1 MKDLIEIT
9 LDFETYYCK
18 KSKYSLAAKGMTYE
32 KYIRDE
38 KFEVI
43 GLAVKVGNRN
53 TEWLSPHEI
62 QDWINHVEVAYGWE
76 NVRLIAQNAVFDASI
91 LGLKFNVYPGQI
103 ADTMLMS
110 KAVQQW
116 DGNSLDVIT
125 RQLRAKYGWVCVQNN
140 DGTAWVGSATGENE
154 QLKQFAVDK
163 GTEVHDA
170 DGKHLD
176 DFTDE
181 DYEAYAQYCII
192 DVDLTWSA
200 YRFFLD
206 YYGFPEQEID
216 VMTTSIEMYTYPVME
231 LDTKVLEEVKANVNQ
246 LREESLAR
254 AGVTLEEV
262 RSDAKFA
269 EALMKL
275 GVEPPTKINTKGEIK
290 YAFAK
295 KDLEFLKLLEH
306 EDEGVRELAQARFD
320 NKSSQAVTRVE
331 DFLSKAERGKLCV
344 GIEYYGART
353 GRFGGFEGNLQ
364 NLNRNKVVGKDTPYG
379 RLVFYKGKADRF
391 MKLGE
396 DGKVLLARAGWV
408 ENDEDELHEVGL
420 RDSVKA
426 PKGKTLVVNDLSQI
440 ECVSGDSIV
449 LTDSGLKKI
458 CDISTSDLVFDGVEY
473 VKHDGVMFK
482 GVKDVIEYCGV
493 VGTPDHIVYTRDGEP
508 ISLDQAAFSKTE
520 LSTGGS
526 EWEKV
531 WEMAG
536 DEQTYTVD
544 DTDDQSLVSMPMW
557 FGASSFSKRFE
568 KRLIHRLSKVRQR
581 KRESLR
587 RLTEKTLQS
596 VACQVQR
603 LTRKGE
609 GRQIYK
615 QNLRECGKSVQ
626 ELRRICPL
634 YVGARPE
641 RGLFW
646 LGARPYRHERTLRK
660 GKPSFCNAR
669 AKRTNKGLQ
678 RYGYLQWRND
688 VCIEV
693 CKNLCT
699 ALSPRQCEQ
708 NGTRW
713 TNSGRNNLAFKHQK
727 TGALGIQGR
736 TNDTFRVHSQIQQ
749 QEGRGYASTTGSE
762 ATRFTKLG
770 NPIIGT
776 IPVYDIINCGVRH
789 RFCCNGVI
797 VSNCRVLAYAAP
809 EQWVLDAF
817 VAKKDI
823 YKAQASKSFGV
834 PYEEITKS
842 MRFVGKSQI
851 LGLGFQAGENGL
863 RVVLGK
869 RSEDFSSEE
878 LQGWVKSYR
887 ASVPNIVAFWRK
899 YKAVLRAMVQGT
911 SVSIDD
917 KGILQ
922 LEGNCVVLPNG
933 MKLVYRSIRCE
944 KNENGFDQ
952 YVYWGR
958 NIRTKKPDWENT
970 FEGRMVENAVQALAR
985 IVLTTQ
991 MGWIKAE
998 FRKRGWS
1005 RDDAHLAMQVHDEL
1019 IVCCREDIAEEVLE
1033 IMQHYMA
1040 KPPHWA
1046 SDLPLGSDGD
1056 IAKRYGCAK

>member
-9 LDFETYYCK
+9 LDFETYYNK

-32 KYIRDE
+32 KYIRDN
-38 KFEVI
+38 KFEII

-53 TEWLSPHEI
+53 TEWLHPHEI

-91 LGLKFNVYPGQI
+91 LGLKYNVYPGQI

-125 RQLRAKYGWVCVQNN
+125 RQLRTKYGWICVQNN
-140 DGTAWVGSATGENE
+140 DGSTWVGSATGENE

-170 DGKHLD
+170 DGKHLC

-181 DYEAYAQYCII
+181 AYDAYAQYCIT

-275 GVEPPTKINTKGEIK
+275 GVEPPTKINTKGEVK

-391 MKLGE
+391 MKLGS
-396 DGKVLLARAGWV
+396 DGKVLLAKAGWV

-440 ECVSGDSIV
+440 EC
-449 LTDSGLKKI
+449 
-458 CDISTSDLVFDGVEY
+458 
-473 VKHDGVMFK
+473 
-482 GVKDVIEYCGV
+482 
-493 VGTPDHIVYTRDGEP
+493 
-508 ISLDQAAFSKTE
+508 
-520 LSTGGS
+520 
-526 EWEKV
+526 
-531 WEMAG
+531 
-536 DEQTYTVD
+536 
-544 DTDDQSLVSMPMW
+544 
-557 FGASSFSKRFE
+557 
-568 KRLIHRLSKVRQR
+568 
-581 KRESLR
+581 
-587 RLTEKTLQS
+587 
-596 VACQVQR
+596 
-603 LTRKGE
+603 
-609 GRQIYK
+609 
-615 QNLRECGKSVQ
+615 
-626 ELRRICPL
+626 RI
-634 YVGARPE
+634 
-641 RGLFW
+641 
-646 LGARPYRHERTLRK
+646 
-660 GKPSFCNAR
+660 
-669 AKRTNKGLQ
+669 
-678 RYGYLQWRND
+678 
-688 VCIEV
+688 
-693 CKNLCT
+693 
-699 ALSPRQCEQ
+699 
-708 NGTRW
+708 
-713 TNSGRNNLAFKHQK
+713 
-727 TGALGIQGR
+727 
-736 TNDTFRVHSQIQQ
+736 
-749 QEGRGYASTTGSE
+749 
-762 ATRFTKLG
+762 
-770 NPIIGT
+770 
-776 IPVYDIINCGVRH
+776 
-789 RFCCNGVI
+789 
-797 VSNCRVLAYAAP
+797 LAYTAH

-899 YKAVLRAMVQGT
+899 YKAVLRAMVQGMN
-911 SVSIDD
+911 VGIDD

-933 MKLVYRSIRCE
+933 MKLVYRDIRCE

-952 YVYWGR
+952 YIYWGR
-958 NIRTKKPDWENT
+958 NIRTKKPGWENT

>member
-1 MKDLIEIT
+1 MKDLVEIT
-9 LDFETYYCK
+9 LDFETYYDK
-18 KSKYSLAAKGMTYE
+18 KKKYSLASKGMTYE
-32 KYIRDE
+32 KYIRDP
-38 KFEVI
+38 KFEII
-43 GLAVKVGNRN
+43 GVSAKVGSRN
-53 TEWLSPHEI
+53 TEWLCSHEI
-62 QDWINHVEVAYGWE
+62 QDFVDHIEVAYSWD

-91 LGLKFNVYPGQI
+91 LGLKYNVYPGQI

-110 KAVQQW
+110 KAIQQW

-125 RQLRAKYGWVCVQNN
+125 RKLREKYEWICVQND
-140 DGTAWVGSATGENE
+140 DGSTWVGQAVGENE
-154 QLKQFAVDK
+154 QLKPFAVDK

-170 DGKHLD
+170 DGKKLQG
-176 DFTDE
+176 FSDE
-181 DYEAYAQYCII
+181 EYEAYAQYCIT

-200 YRFFLD
+200 YRFFMD
-206 YYGFPEQEID
+206 HYGFPEQEID

-231 LDTKVLEEVKANVNQ
+231 LDKKVLEEVKANVNQ

-275 GVEPPTKINTKGEIK
+275 GVEPPTKINTKGETK

-364 NLNRNKVVGKDTPYG
+364 NLNRNKVVSKDTPYG
-379 RLVFYKGKADRF
+379 RLVLYKGKADRF
-391 MKLGE
+391 MKLGG

-440 ECVSGDSIV
+440 EC
-449 LTDSGLKKI
+449 
-458 CDISTSDLVFDGVEY
+458 
-473 VKHDGVMFK
+473 
-482 GVKDVIEYCGV
+482 
-493 VGTPDHIVYTRDGEP
+493 
-508 ISLDQAAFSKTE
+508 
-520 LSTGGS
+520 
-526 EWEKV
+526 
-531 WEMAG
+531 
-536 DEQTYTVD
+536 
-544 DTDDQSLVSMPMW
+544 
-557 FGASSFSKRFE
+557 
-568 KRLIHRLSKVRQR
+568 
-581 KRESLR
+581 
-587 RLTEKTLQS
+587 
-596 VACQVQR
+596 
-603 LTRKGE
+603 
-609 GRQIYK
+609 
-615 QNLRECGKSVQ
+615 
-626 ELRRICPL
+626 RI
-634 YVGARPE
+634 
-641 RGLFW
+641 
-646 LGARPYRHERTLRK
+646 
-660 GKPSFCNAR
+660 
-669 AKRTNKGLQ
+669 
-678 RYGYLQWRND
+678 
-688 VCIEV
+688 
-693 CKNLCT
+693 
-699 ALSPRQCEQ
+699 
-708 NGTRW
+708 
-713 TNSGRNNLAFKHQK
+713 
-727 TGALGIQGR
+727 
-736 TNDTFRVHSQIQQ
+736 
-749 QEGRGYASTTGSE
+749 
-762 ATRFTKLG
+762 
-770 NPIIGT
+770 
-776 IPVYDIINCGVRH
+776 
-789 RFCCNGVI
+789 
-797 VSNCRVLAYAAP
+797 LAYTAH

-842 MRFVGKSQI
+842 MRFIGKSQI

-869 RSEDFSSEE
+869 RSEGFSSEE
-878 LQGWVKSYR
+878 LQSWVKSYR
-887 ASVPNIVAFWRK
+887 ASVPNIVAFWKK
-899 YKAVLRAMVQGT
+899 YKAVLKAMVQGV
-911 SVSIDD
+911 SVDVDD

-933 MKLVYRSIRCE
+933 MKLVYRKMRVD
-944 KNENGFDQ
+944 KNERGFDQ
-952 YVYWGR
+952 YAYWGK

-970 FEGRMVENAVQALAR
+970 FEGRMVENAIQALAR

-1046 SDLPLGSDGD
+1046 PDLPLGSDGD